1 MVTMKNLVLWGPGLW
16 LAGAVGAWAQITVT
30 NTPVADAFVRSL
42 QPTQNYGAAGALSVS
57 GSIAT
62 NPTSG
67 LQEGLLDSFLQFNV
81 ASAVTSFNSSFG
93 MGQWTIRS
101 VTLALTA
108 TSANNAD
115 FNLGAGQFEVRWIGD
130 NSWLEGTGT
139 PNSPATNGI
148 TYAQEP
154 SILNSNVD
162 ESLGTFS
169 YNGATSGQVQLPLGL
184 PSGFISEISTGNQVS
199 FYMTATPGSTVGF
212 TFNSRHFTSSSA
224 WPALDITAVAIPE
237 PATVALLGLSCIVL
251 TAMGRRRRKHAHD
264 ATH

>member
-1 MVTMKNLVLWGPGLW
+1 MNMRVTMIKTIGALAVGLW
-16 LAGAVGAWAQITVT
+16 LAGAGAAVAQITVT
-30 NTPVADAFVRSL
+30 NTPVSDAFVRSL
-42 QPTQNYGAAGALSVS
+42 QPTQNYGSAGALSVS

-81 ASAVTSFNSSFG
+81 SNAVSSFNSTFG
-93 MGQWTIRS
+93 VGQWGIS
-101 VTLALTA
+101 NVTLVLTA
-108 TSANNAD
+108 QSANNAD
-115 FNLGAGQFEVRWIGD
+115 FNYGAGQFGVSWIGN

-139 PNSPATNGI
+139 PSSPGNTGI

-169 YNGATSGQVQLPLGL
+169 YNGATSGQVKLSFGL
-184 PSGFISEISTGNQVS
+184 PSGFISEISTGNSVS

-212 TFNSRHFTSSSA
+212 TFNSRNFTSSSA
-224 WPALDITAVAIPE
+224 WPMLDITAVAIPE
-237 PATVALLGLSCIVL
+237 PSTVALVALSLTGLV
-251 TAMGRRRRKHAHD
+251 TMRRRRVRG
-264 ATH
+264 